1 MQSRELSVTTMHT
14 AIAAAIK
21 LINEQFRHPFTRAE
35 LARSVGLS
43 VSRFSHLFKVET
55 GTTPILYLKSLRM
68 QKAKELL
75 NTTSLSVKEVSARF
89 NLDPSHFERDF
100 RKVTGT
106 SPGRYKR
113 KRRL

>member
-1 MQSRELSVTTMHT
+1 MNT
-14 AIAAAIK
+14 AIAAAIN
-21 LINEQFRHPFTRAE
+21 LINEQFCHRWTRAE
-35 LARSVGLS
+35 LARTVGLS
-43 VSRFSHLFKVET
+43 VSRFSHLFKAET

-68 QKAKELL
+68 QKAKGLL
-75 NTTSLSVKEVSARF
+75 NTKSLSVKEVSARF
-89 NLDPSHFERDF
+89 NMERSHFARDF